1 MVVLKKTD
9 CFREKKEESVPGG
22 LVLGNS
28 LGSLSDS
35 VLDELTRKEELDCG
49 LDLTGGDGG
58 LLVAVSK
65 TAGLGSDP
73 LKQIHV
79 HGVEDAHGLGM
90 DTNVGVDLLQNPLD
104 VDGVGLLPP
113 PSLLLLLVSLG
124 AGVSSSGGW
133 LSRNLGWHDE
143 MMLGRLVLVNC
154 VKVAGVSW
162 YLYSSGT

>member
-1 MVVLKKTD
+1 MS
-9 CFREKKEESVPGG
+9 KEESVTDWEEGG

-65 TAGLGSDP
+65 TTGLGSDP
-73 LKQIHV
+73 LKQILG
-79 HGVEDAHGLGM
+79 HGVEDARGLGVE
-90 DTNVGVDLLQNPLD
+90 TSVGVDLLQNPLD
-104 VDGVGLLPP
+104 VDGVGRLPP
-113 PSLLLLLVSLG
+113 PSLPLLLVSLDG
-124 AGVSSSGGW
+124 RVSNSAGW

-143 MMLGRLVLVNC
+143 MMRGRLVLVN
-154 VKVAGVSW
+154 
-162 YLYSSGT
+162 